1 MTTVRRPVG
10 GDIRSTVGIALL
22 FGVVAGC
29 FGGGAALAS
38 DFAKWNS
45 TCDQDGQ
52 GMTLYGEGIQ

>member
-1 MTTVRRPVG
+1 ML
-10 GDIRSTVGIALL
+10 STVGIAFL
-22 FGVVAGC
+22 FVVVAGC
-29 FGGGAALAS
+29 FGDGAAFAS